1 MIPVSLYSWL
11 ILHVDKSSFVLNLS
25 ARITLYTETIKL
37 SKCFPIA
44 QIFVKTTKDFEECVK
59 SLYDIHAYVMQ
70 FWSWSYYN
78 EFKFNMSDQVK
89 ALNMGNTYDISLER
103 SCLTIDVCCLLPR
116 DDREGRTSRLWR
128 SVDDVGHHSTCSNRT
143 IEARGPR
150 TPSLIWVT
158 NRKWFFPFNW
168 SADYR

>member
-1 MIPVSLYSWL
+1 
-11 ILHVDKSSFVLNLS
+11 
-25 ARITLYTETIKL
+25 
-37 SKCFPIA
+37 
-44 QIFVKTTKDFEECVK
+44 
-59 SLYDIHAYVMQ
+59 MQ
-70 FWSWSYYN
+70 FWSRSYYN

-116 DDREGRTSRLWR
+116 DDSEGRTSRLWR

-150 TPSLIWVT
+150 TTSLIWVT

-168 SADYR
+168 SADYRWKKFKMYRINVQTDGRTKGDQKSLLKPRLAEQE